1 LVFEL
6 PIVGFGEV
14 LQQTPTAVIAD
25 PPEDVTV
32 PPELAEFA
40 AIEDI
45 VAVVTVGVEA
55 VVAKLTSF
63 P

>member
-14 LQQTPTAVIAD
+14 LQQTPTAVSAD
-25 PPEDVTV
+25 PPEDVTS
-32 PPELAEFA
+32 PPEAAEFA